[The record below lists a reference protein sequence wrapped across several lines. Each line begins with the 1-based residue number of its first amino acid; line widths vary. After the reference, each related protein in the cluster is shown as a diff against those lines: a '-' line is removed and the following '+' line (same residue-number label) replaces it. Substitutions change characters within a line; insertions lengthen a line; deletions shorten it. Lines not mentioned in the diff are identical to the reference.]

1 MQNTLVCCVGSF
13 SFWARRERERPFSP
27 FSLFCLRVLL
37 VPSTGSG
44 FGYLFL
50 PSFFFF
56 FFASSS
62 SSFSSTVLIG
72 SQGVQDAC
80 ATPRRTTPHW
90 QFRPWWHAVFNK
102 RRWPPP
108 PNDENKRENK
118 EREKECGPE
127 TDRVGR
133 WLAPNEMTEGMCCSD
148 PNLSPPLC
156 THTRTHTH
164 TRRPS
169 DTHDP
174 SRSMRRDSP
183 ALLFYFFSFFL
194 SLSSYYFSWSS
205 LSNARANTQNC
216 WTSGL
221 SLVLLKEQQQ
231 AQHTKKFLFD
241 QQGPRFVISSG
252 PDAAGMSETRRHWHT
267 QTSEIEWER
276 ERVGCDVALECKW
289 LHNLKET
296 CVIPVVSSLFWVC
309 VFFLLSFEPQ
319 PTTQC
324 YRVRDVLLLLPPL
337 SQWWSRLPA
346 AGVIHRGAAGARKE
360 EERET
365 SSSPP
370 PPQLPFSNLHSTV
383 REGESATAA

>member
-1 MQNTLVCCVGSF
+1 
-13 SFWARRERERPFSP
+13 
-27 FSLFCLRVLL
+27 
-37 VPSTGSG
+37 
-44 FGYLFL
+44 
-50 PSFFFF
+50 
-56 FFASSS
+56 
-62 SSFSSTVLIG
+62 
-72 SQGVQDAC
+72 
-80 ATPRRTTPHW
+80 
-90 QFRPWWHAVFNK
+90 
-102 RRWPPP
+102 
-108 PNDENKRENK
+108 
-118 EREKECGPE
+118 
-127 TDRVGR
+127 
-133 WLAPNEMTEGMCCSD
+133 MTEGMCCSD

-164 TRRPS
+164 TLAGLQTLTIPHGQWGGILPHS
-169 DTHDP
+169 
-174 SRSMRRDSP
+174 SSISS
-183 ALLFYFFSFFL
+183 LFFI

-221 SLVLLKEQQQ
+221 SLVSLKEQQQ
-231 AQHTKKFLFD
+231 DQHTKKFLFD

-337 SQWWSRLPA
+337 SQWWSCLPA

-370 PPQLPFSNLHSTV
+370 SPQLPFSNLHSTV